1 MNANKKIPIVT
12 QLTQKDLDFMYK
24 NELAQQMYK

>member
-1 MNANKKIPIVT
+1 MWTKKIPIII
-12 QLTQKDLDFMYK
+12 QQTQKDLDFMHK